1 MMTPFTNVAIV
12 IAFVVAPTLVAQVP
26 ARMARLVDAVRPV
39 LPFPSSTPAGDLP
52 ADNSAAHKWFVI
64 WPTEPGDTRIIVRAN
79 PLHPEVQEASA
90 EAMEKINIAVAAAER
105 RARESYER
113 ALESLRKTGKSGEL
127 DVISLEDEGI
137 AGERID
143 AELEVTIELAAVE
156 SFDIPSGEHP
166 VVQPGTKGAAWVM
179 TIPANAYRTTTG
191 DDRREHFRAAES
203 RVYLGVTAPPRV
215 AKRDGPVYRVTL
227 NESAPKTGAVVI
239 IRGNASLVS
248 ALTTDTDWSRLVSP

>member
-1 MMTPFTNVAIV
+1 MMQLTRIAIIIAMAVGTP
-12 IAFVVAPTLVAQVP
+12 LGAQVSS
-26 ARMARLVDAVRPV
+26 RMATLINAVRPV
-39 LPFPSSTPAGDLP
+39 LPFPASTPAGDLP
-52 ADNSAAHKWFVI
+52 ADNSATAKWFVV
-64 WPTEPGDTRIIVRAN
+64 WPTEAEETRIIVRAN

-90 EAMEKINIAVAAAER
+90 QAMEKINIAVAAAER

-127 DVISLEDEGI
+127 EVISLDDEGI

-143 AELEVTIELAAVE
+143 AELEVTIELATAE
-156 SFDIPSGEHP
+156 TFEISSGEEP
-166 VVQPGTKGAAWVM
+166 VVQPGTRGAAWVV
-179 TIPANAYRTTTG
+179 TIPPHAYRTPTG

-203 RVYLGVTAPPRV
+203 RVYLGVATRPQV
-215 AKRDGPVYRVTL
+215 AKQAGPLYRVTL
-227 NESAPKTGAVVI
+227 GESGAAVI